1 MAVVSWIVGL
11 ALAGLAGRLIL
22 WTTLRGAGPCAST
35 LEAIRD
41 ALGAVEYQVAPLDLA
56 CRGRVVVRHGD
67 SGAPGG
73 ALLRRLRGLEPQ
85 EVVALLKAE
94 GVRAALVPAGGPRGG
109 ITSLRR
115 LLPRFARSSGAGAL
129 RDRARPTHSP
139 LARELPRS

>member
-56 CRGRVVVRHGD
+56 CRGHVVVRHGD

-85 EVVALLKAE
+85 EVVALLQAE

-109 ITSLRR
+109 TTLR
-115 LLPRFARSSGAGAL
+115 LLLRQLARSSGVGAL
-129 RDRARPTHSP
+129 RDRARPKHSP
-139 LARELPRS
+139 LAREQPRS